1 MKNKIT
7 LSVIKADVGGY
18 VGHSA
23 MHDKLTEEARKC
35 LDVARKEGMIIDF
48 HVTACGD
55 DLELIFTHHKG
66 EDNKEIHQLTWE
78 IFERCTEVAKQ
89 LKLYGAGQDLLA
101 DAFSGNIKGM
111 GPGVAEM
118 ELEERESEPVII
130 FMADKTSAGA
140 WNLPLYKMFA
150 DPFNTAGLIIAPS
163 LHAGF
168 HFEVH
173 DVKEKKRIFFDTPE
187 ELYDLLV
194 FIGATGRYMIKAAYT
209 KNGVIAAV
217 TSTQRLA
224 LIAGKY
230 VGKDDPVCI
239 VRCQGD
245 FPAVGEVLEP
255 FTMPHIVEGF
265 MRGSH
270 YGPLMPVSVNQAT
283 PSRFDGPPRVIA
295 LGFQLADGHLIGPRD
310 MFDDPGF
317 EESRRMCNI
326 LADQMRRHGPFE
338 PHRLPMEEMEYTT
351 LPSVMEKLQDRW
363 GKLQE

>member
-1 MKNKIT
+1 MNKIT

-23 MHDKLTEEARKC
+23 MHPELIREAVRL
-35 LDVARKEGMIIDF
+35 LDEAQKQNQVIDF
-48 HVTACGD
+48 HVTSCGD
-55 DLELIFTHHKG
+55 DLQLIMTHDKG
-66 EDNKEIHQLTWE
+66 EEHQEIHQLAWE
-78 IFERCTEVAKQ
+78 IFEACTETAKR

-101 DAFSGNIKGM
+101 DAFSGNVKGM

-118 ELEERESEPVII
+118 AFEERQAEPIII

-140 WNLPLYKMFA
+140 WNLPLTKIFA

-168 HFEVH
+168 RFEVH
-173 DVKEKKRIFFDTPE
+173 DVKEHKRILFDTPE

-194 FIGATGRYMIKAAYT
+194 FIGAAGRYAVKAVYT
-209 KNGVIAAV
+209 KDGEIASV
-217 TSTQRLA
+217 SSTQRLG

-239 VRCQGD
+239 VRCQGT

-255 FTMPHIVEGF
+255 YTMPHIVEGW

-270 YGPLMPVSVNQAT
+270 YGPLMPVPLRYAT

-295 LGFQLADGHLIGPRD
+295 LGFQLADGHLVGPRD

-317 EESRRMCNI
+317 DEARRACNV
-326 LADQMRRHGPFE
+326 LADQLRCHGPFE
-338 PHRLPMEEMEYTT
+338 PHRLPMDAMEYTT
-351 LPSVMEKLQDRW
+351 LPQVMAKLHDRW
-363 GKLQE
+363 EELPD